1 MMSHVSSSDK
11 VLKSTTAK
19 MEFFFDVFSLLP
31 PAEKPAAM
39 AQSMEAILHTAQS
52 YSPNG
57 WMEHIFQCNCSELE
71 RYVITDVFHF
81 KEQKAFPD
89 FKHEYIVLR
98 VQPKSSSC
106 TSAPPHTDIKLSR
119 TIRNHGLSARLGLWG
134 SATDTVEVQ
143 APPSAVPVQEIHRL
157 TWQQNNAPDLLRIS
171 YLVSTVHHHR
181 MPNYCLLK
189 TSCYAFA
196 RAIKDAI
203 YRKYDGSAAAPNPPR
218 FLTRQSYFMGC
229 IPAGITKSQ
238 KVAEAVTGL

>member
-31 PAEKPAAM
+31 PTEKPAAM

-71 RYVITDVFHF
+71 RYVITDV
-81 KEQKAFPD
+81 
-89 FKHEYIVLR
+89 KHSRILSMNTLYYVYSPNPPL
-98 VQPKSSSC
+98 S
-106 TSAPPHTDIKLSR
+106 TSAPPHTDITLSR